1 MAENHQIEF
10 TDQPK
15 PDERA
20 EPMIVSYS
28 MKKPRNPAMISRA
41 EDLQRWINTFPGI
54 FVKVDGIPGDR
65 TSEAYRQITGSY
77 LPGDP
82 RSA

>member
-1 MAENHQIEF
+1 
-10 TDQPK
+10 
-15 PDERA
+15 
-20 EPMIVSYS
+20 MIVGYGRRKSKDPS
-28 MKKPRNPAMISRA
+28 LVSRA
-41 EDLQRWINTFPGI
+41 EDLQRWLNTFPGI